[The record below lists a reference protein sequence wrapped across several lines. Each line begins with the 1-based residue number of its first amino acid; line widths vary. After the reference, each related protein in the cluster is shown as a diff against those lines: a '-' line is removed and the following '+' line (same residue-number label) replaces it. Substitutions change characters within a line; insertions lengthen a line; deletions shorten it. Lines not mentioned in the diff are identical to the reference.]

1 MSQYFTAFAF
11 LLLIMSPP
19 LVPAL
24 VAVVHRSIRSVRSAA
39 NWRRARLAASLP

>member
-1 MSQYFTAFAF
+1 MSQYFTAIAF

-19 LVPAL
+19 LVPVL